1 MGKRKSYQPWTQD
14 QIFLMPPSM
23 KEWLKEDHLAWFI
36 LDVVGE
42 LDISPIEEAIRRK
55 DARGQR
61 PYDPRMMVALL
72 VYAYCTGVYSSRRME
87 RACHENVA
95 FRVITGNRQPYFTT
109 INDFRRVHRKHFEA
123 LFVEVLKLCREAGL
137 VKLRHVAVDGTKV
150 KANASRHK
158 AMSYKRLVAEEKR
171 LRREVRRML
180 AEAEAADGADNARH
194 GEGVRGDELPDE
206 LRRRESRLKRL
217 REAKARLEAEARK
230 ARARVLR
237 EQAEGMEA
245 TAAGHDDARVRKALR
260 TKAAKRRARADE
272 LDPPEE
278 DPVGGAEAEAGSGA
292 LPRRETRTTTGG
304 LPADGAQANFT
315 DPESSIMKGADGF
328 VQGYNAQLAVDD
340 ETQVIVAQGVTDQP
354 PDNGNLVPMIERVED
369 HLDETPANATA
380 DAGYWNP
387 EAEDG
392 ARALGTEA
400 WVSTER
406 QRHGA
411 REGSD
416 SEEQEETPD
425 AEADPLKR
433 MRSRLSSEE
442 GRALYARRKAVV
454 EPVNGQIKQ
463 ARGFRQFSFR
473 GIEAVGAEW
482 ALVCLCHNLLKMFKN
497 RPEAATPGPAPGAA
511 PLSARPQ
518 RDEASPASSVV
529 PLYCLFRP
537 ARAPNLYRSRPKS
550 GKMAHITP
558 VNSLRRLRTPVRLL
572 SGKRFRRT
580 GS

>member
-1 MGKRKSYQPWTQD
+1 MGKKKSYQAWTQD
-14 QIFLMPPSM
+14 QMFLMPPSM

-36 LDVVGE
+36 LDVVSE
-42 LDISPIEEAIRRK
+42 LDISPVEKAIQRK

-87 RACHENVA
+87 RACQENVA

-109 INDFRRVHRKHFEA
+109 INEFRRVHRKHFEG

-171 LRREVRRML
+171 LRKEVRRML
-180 AEAEAADGADNARH
+180 AEAEAADGAEDARH
-194 GEGVRGDELPDE
+194 GEGVRGDELPEE
-206 LRRRESRLKRL
+206 LKRRESRLKRL
-217 REAKARLEAEARK
+217 REAKARLEAEA
-230 ARARVLR
+230 
-237 EQAEGMEA
+237 
-245 TAAGHDDARVRKALR
+245 
-260 TKAAKRRARADE
+260 AKRRARAGE

-278 DPVGGAEAEAGSGA
+278 SPAGAVAAARPGA
-292 LPRRETRTTTGG
+292 LPRKETQATTGG

-328 VQGYNAQLAVDD
+328 VQGYNAQLAVD
-340 ETQVIVAQGVTDQP
+340 EEAQVIVAQGVTDQP
-354 PDNGNLVPMIERVED
+354 PDNGNLAPMIERVEG

-387 EAEDG
+387 EAEDR

-406 QRHGA
+406 QRHVGEE
-411 REGSD
+411 RSD
-416 SEEQEETPD
+416 SEAEPADVET
-425 AEADPLKR
+425 DPLKR
-433 MRSRLSSEE
+433 MRSRLASEE

-454 EPVNGQIKQ
+454 EPVNGQIKH

-473 GIEAVGAEW
+473 GMEAVGAEW
-482 ALVCLCHNLLKMFKN
+482 ALVCLCHNLLKMFRN
-497 RPEAATPGPAPGAA
+497 RPKEAPAA
-511 PLSARPQ
+511 PPRSAAAPPAREDRSEASALQLGVLLFCLSRPAGILVRSPHTRTYTETGQNPRIPARRRPWTPPGSYNRPRASVPASGFAVQTPSPGNGRGLVASGLRGSAR
-518 RDEASPASSVV
+518 
-529 PLYCLFRP
+529 
-537 ARAPNLYRSRPKS
+537 
-550 GKMAHITP
+550 G
-558 VNSLRRLRTPVRLL
+558 
-572 SGKRFRRT
+572 
-580 GS
+580 